1 MPGPAL
7 WLLASLLAPAVQA
20 PAAPPPPPMTV
31 ERIADDFHVVRGEGS
46 NTSVYV
52 TDEGVVL
59 VDSKFE
65 RNHADL
71 IARVTALSS
80 RPIIYVFNTHAHGDH
95 TGGNTRL
102 APAVIVGHANQREI
116 MLERN
121 LPGVPEVTYAGEFRI
136 NLGGKEAVARYLGR
150 CHTGGDSFMFFPA
163 RRVVATGDCITT
175 GPPTTPNPPT
185 SSRIFID
192 YENGGS
198 FNQALRTIE
207 QLLTLDFDTVVPG
220 HGPLATKAD
229 IARWHGRLQRLQTR
243 VSSLL
248 REGKGQDAVLDVL
261 LKEFEWDPAT
271 AANRAVGL
279 INELKR

>member
-1 MPGPAL
+1 MPGSAL
-7 WLLASLLAPAVQA
+7 LLLAPLLAQAGQA
-20 PAAPPPPPMTV
+20 PAAPPPPTTI

-46 NTSVYV
+46 NTSVYI

-71 IARVTALSS
+71 VARVAALSS
-80 RPIIYVFNTHAHGDH
+80 RPIKYVFNTHAHGDH
-95 TGGNTRL
+95 TGGNISL
-102 APAVIVGHANQREI
+102 APAIIVGHAYQREI
-116 MLERN
+116 MLRRN
-121 LPGVPEVTYAGEFRI
+121 LPGAPDLTYGGELSI
-136 NLGGKEAVARYLGR
+136 DLGGKEAVARYLGR
-150 CHTGGDSFMFFPA
+150 CHTGGDSFIFFPA

-175 GPPTTPNPPT
+175 GTPTTPNPPT

-198 FNQALRTIE
+198 FNQALKTIE
-207 QLLTLDFDTVVPG
+207 QLLKLDFDTVVPG

-243 VSSLL
+243 VTGLL

-279 INELKR
+279 VNELKQ